1 MDIADHATFEIA
13 GAKPR
18 LRDGL
23 VFTFREIGG
32 EPGVI
37 IEDELSG
44 RFFRVGMS
52 EYVFLSQL
60 DGRTSIGDA
69 LGATAL
75 QLKDRALTEDDA
87 ASLCQWVIE
96 SGVAVIGNESVT
108 RQEQEHQRQVASR
121 LIRWINPLML
131 RMPLFSPERFLRGLQ
146 PLLGWLISGTGAVI
160 WCLLCGVAVLRIVPE
175 WESVQA
181 GMRPL
186 LEVDNRWKLAL
197 TWLLIKF
204 VHEGAHGLVCQR
216 LGGIVREC
224 GVNWLLFVPLPYVDV
239 TSCWRFASTSQRML
253 VSAAGML
260 AEVALAAV
268 AAIVWTLTDSVVVR
282 QHATN
287 VMISATVTTLLFNA
301 NPLMR
306 SDGYYLLSDLLDC
319 PNLASQG
326 RQFVRNLFRVF
337 FQGLRSHPLDVSTGR
352 WLLIGC
358 YGILSTIWSSLIG
371 VGLVIGAANLGRGVG
386 VVLACGLILMW
397 YAWPILVW
405 VRGWVRRDHFE
416 SPRFLHMAGALC
428 LCGGCLGVGGTMLPA
443 PAVVS
448 APVVVQ
454 SRPLTVVHTL
464 VTARVQRV
472 VVGVGEE
479 VEAGDLLVD
488 LQNND
493 LQADLEQLRAEIR
506 TSAQREILFLSR
518 GEVAAAEVEHANR
531 HSLDLR
537 QNELTRL
544 VESLQVRAPS
554 AGRVL
559 TRRLEEL
566 VGRELP
572 AGSELMRIASV
583 RQPEMVAL
591 VPQSEVASIRGRE
604 GQAVTGWLWG
614 HSRWIHGT
622 IASIDVSATQST
634 PHPALTAEAGG
645 PLPVMARDP
654 LQTESSM
661 AKDSKWQLIEP
672 QIEVTIRPATD
683 SPPLAIGETGIVRL
697 PIRRGTLGGYVASC
711 VEGWFSSRW
720 AVMHGL

>member
-1 MDIADHATFEIA
+1 MEIADHATFEIA

-37 IEDELSG
+37 IEDELRG
-44 RFFRVGMS
+44 RFFRVGMA
-52 EYVFLSQL
+52 EYIFLSHL

-87 ASLCQWVIE
+87 ASLCQWLIE
-96 SGVAVIGNESVT
+96 SGVAVIGNESAT
-108 RQEQEHQRQVASR
+108 RHELEHQRLGKSR
-121 LIRWINPLML
+121 LTRWINPLML
-131 RMPLFSPERFLRGLQ
+131 RMPLFSPERLLRGLQ
-146 PLLGWLISGTGAVI
+146 PLFGWLISGTGAVI

-175 WESVQA
+175 WEGVQT

-186 LEVDNRWKLAL
+186 LDVDNRWKLAV
-197 TWLLIKF
+197 TWLMIKF

-216 LGGIVREC
+216 FGGVVREC

-239 TSCWRFASTSQRML
+239 TSCWRLASTSQRML

-306 SDGYYLLSDLLDC
+306 SDGYYLLSDLFDC
-319 PNLASQG
+319 PNLATLG
-326 RQFVRNLFRVF
+326 RQFVRNLFRVSF
-337 FQGLRSHPLDVSTGR
+337 LGLRSHPLDVSPGR
-352 WLLIGC
+352 MLLIGG
-358 YGILSTIWSSLIG
+358 YGVLSTIWSSLIG
-371 VGLVIGAANLGRGVG
+371 VGMVIGAANLGRGVG

-397 YAWPILVW
+397 YAWPVLAW
-405 VRGWVRRDHFE
+405 VRGRLRGEHFE
-416 SPRFLHMAGALC
+416 SPRYLHLAGALC
-428 LCGGCLGVGGTMLPA
+428 LCGGSLWLAGTMLPA

-464 VTARVQRV
+464 VAARVQRV

-479 VEAGDLLVD
+479 VQAGDLLIE

-493 LQADLEQLRAEIR
+493 LRAELEQLRVEIR
-506 TSAQREILFLSR
+506 TAAQREILHLNR
-518 GEVAAAEVEHANR
+518 GEVAAAEVEHTNR
-531 HSLDLR
+531 LSLDQR
-537 QNELTRL
+537 QGELTRL
-544 VESLQVRAPS
+544 VESLQVRAPT

-559 TRRLEEL
+559 TRRLDEF
-566 VGRELP
+566 VGQELP
-572 AGSELMRIASV
+572 AGSELMRIASAN
-583 RQPEMVAL
+583 QPEMVAL
-591 VPQSEVASIRGRE
+591 VPQSEVATIRGRE
-604 GQAVTGWLWG
+604 GEAVSGWLWG

-622 IASIDVSATQST
+622 ITSIDVRASQLA

-654 LQTESSM
+654 LQESS
-661 AKDSKWQLIEP
+661 AAEDSKWQLIEP
-672 QIEVTIRPATD
+672 QLEVTIRPD
-683 SPPLAIGETGIVRL
+683 PESGPLALGETGIVRL
-697 PIRRGTLGGYVASC
+697 SIRQGTLGSYVASC
-711 VEGWFSSRW
+711 IAGWFSARW
-720 AVMHGL
+720 SVMHGL